1 LRLRRL
7 GSRLYY
13 DFTAQALDDA
23 TSWERLADSV
33 AVEVRRHS
41 PAAIPIAVASATP
54 PQTTQ
59 GGGVVAA
66 PKPTA
71 LPVVT
76 EPRGQV
82 QVAPA
87 STGGAMP
94 SVSVSNIVNNSTN
107 FNNSNSNNSNINSNN
122 SKNILATGTETS
134 TAISTAWA
142 HLTLRCAI
150 K

>member
-1 LRLRRL
+1 MRRL

-41 PAAIPIAVASATP
+41 PAATPVAVASATQ

-66 PKPTA
+66 QKPTT

-87 STGGAMP
+87 SAGVAVP
-94 SVSVSNIVNNSTN
+94 SVSVSNIVNYNSS
-107 FNNSNSNNSNINSNN
+107 NNSNSSSN
-122 SKNILATGTETS
+122 TVTS
-134 TAISTAWA
+134 IV
-142 HLTLRCAI
+142 LM
-150 K
+150 

>member
-1 LRLRRL
+1 MHRL

-13 DFTAQALDDA
+13 DFTGQALGDA
-23 TSWERLADSV
+23 TRWERLADSV
-33 AVEVRRHS
+33 AVEVRRHA
-41 PAAIPIAVASATP
+41 PAATPVAVASATP

-87 STGGAMP
+87 SAGGATP

-107 FNNSNSNNSNINSNN
+107 FNNSNSNNSNIN
-122 SKNILATGTETS
+122 TS
-134 TAISTAWA
+134 IV
-142 HLTLRCAI
+142 LM
-150 K
+150 

>member
-1 LRLRRL
+1 MRLRRL

-41 PAAIPIAVASATP
+41 PAATPVAVPSTTP
-54 PQTTQ
+54 LQTTQ

-71 LPVVT
+71 LPMVT
-76 EPRGQV
+76 EPRRQI

-87 STGGAMP
+87 SAGGAVP
-94 SVSVSNIVNNSTN
+94 GVSMSNIVNHNSTH
-107 FNNSNSNNSNINSNN
+107 FNSSSNIRNSNSNRNSNNSN
-122 SKNILATGTETS
+122 TS
-134 TAISTAWA
+134 IV
-142 HLTLRCAI
+142 LM
-150 K
+150 

>member
-1 LRLRRL
+1 MRLCRL

-33 AVEVRRHS
+33 AVEVRRHA
-41 PAAIPIAVASATP
+41 PAATPVAVASATP

-59 GGGVVAA
+59 GDGAVAA
-66 PKPTA
+66 PTPTA

-94 SVSVSNIVNNSTN
+94 SVSVSNIVNHNSSNNRTN
-107 FNNSNSNNSNINSNN
+107 NNSNN
-122 SKNILATGTETS
+122 TS
-134 TAISTAWA
+134 IV
-142 HLTLRCAI
+142 LM
-150 K
+150 